1 MKIKKFVFLLIAVL
15 FLSSAVF
22 SQTTQR
28 LKFSKGRGESGPLI
42 ASKAGGTISNQNY
55 KDFTFSIPV
64 GRGAEITLETLTGE
78 PVKFEVISPKKKSL
92 FKDEAEIMDEL
103 PDAGKYTIRV
113 YRMKDSD
120 AGKSSFRLRIW
131 MYI

>member
-1 MKIKKFVFLLIAVL
+1 MKMKKLIFLLIAVL

-42 ASKAGGTISNQNY
+42 ASNARGNVLNQNY
-55 KDFTFSIPV
+55 KDYTFSIPV
-64 GRGAEITLETLTGE
+64 SRGAEITLETMTGE

-113 YRMKDSD
+113 YRMKDSAD
-120 AGKSSFRLRIW
+120 GKSAFRLRIW

>member
-1 MKIKKFVFLLIAVL
+1 MKKSFFLFVIVL
-15 FLSSAVF
+15 FLSSAAF

-42 ASKAGGTISNQNY
+42 ASKASGTVLNQTY

-64 GRGAEITLETLTGE
+64 GRGAEIEVETLTGE
-78 PVKFEVISPKKKSL
+78 PVKFEVISPKKKTL
-92 FKDEAEIMDEL
+92 FKDESEIMDEL

-113 YRMKDSD
+113 YRTKDSAD
-120 AGKSSFRLRIW
+120 GKSSFRLSIW